1 MCSVLFYF
9 CSQCVILG
17 EVKPLTMH
25 RREAADL
32 FPTPQSH
39 MAQHGCAV
47 PGTGATPYMRG
58 ETLSSSTRGQDPLK
72 GGSVVPGGH
81 AGCLRIEPHVKPHTQ
96 ISGHFL
102 LWDSQLRGLVTHDE
116 LSNVE
121 TATAILA
128 LWTLS

>member
-47 PGTGATPYMRG
+47 PGMEPLHTHRVRPSAAAQGD
-58 ETLSSSTRGQDPLK
+58 QDPLE
-72 GGSVVPGGH
+72 SWQRHPWW
-81 AGCLRIEPHVKPHTQ
+81 ACLRIEPYVKPHTR

-102 LWDSQLRGLVTHDE
+102 LWDSQLCGLVMHDE

-121 TATAILA
+121 MATVILT
-128 LWTLS
+128 LWTVS

>member
-25 RREAADL
+25 HREAADL

-47 PGTGATPYMRG
+47 PATGATPHTQG
-58 ETLSSSTRGQDPLK
+58 ETLSSSTRGQDPLR
-72 GGSVVPGGH
+72 GGSAVPGGH
-81 AGCLRIEPHVKPHTQ
+81 AGCQRTELRVKPHTE
-96 ISGHFL
+96 IFGHFL
-102 LWDSQLRGLVTHDE
+102 LRDSQLRGLVTHDE

-121 TATAILA
+121 MATAILA